1 MRIQYLSCHAVLEYD
16 EMKLWTELG
25 HEVYGNGCY
34 RDPRGSYTLP
44 RPGIPNA
51 PLDEKFIEL
60 TANHPKTKLPPE
72 LIDPYDVLVFMSGE
86 SEQPLIQN
94 WPAIKHKKVVW
105 RTIGQSISA
114 VERSIQ
120 PLVREGLKIVRYS
133 PKERNIPNYAGET
146 ALIRFYKDPD
156 EFTGWTGKDLRPINF
171 TQTLKGRAQFCHYDM
186 VLGSLVGF
194 EGAKVYG
201 SGNNDLGMFNGGEVT
216 AKHQIELLQAA
227 RVFVYTGSWPAS
239 YTLSF
244 IEAMMMGIP
253 IVAASKKIAH
263 VPNLEQI
270 DFYEVDEII
279 QDGKSGF
286 VCDTVEQMRFHIK
299 ELLTDDKRA
308 NDISKAGRARA
319 IELFGKATIAQ
330 QWKTFFEKGIV

>member
-1 MRIQYLSCHAVLEYD
+1 M
-16 EMKLWTELG
+16 
-25 HEVYGNGCY
+25 
-34 RDPRGSYTLP
+34 
-44 RPGIPNA
+44 
-51 PLDEKFIEL
+51 IE
-60 TANHPKTKLPPE
+60 
-72 LIDPYDVLVFMSGE
+72 PYDVLVFMSGE

-120 PLVREGLKIVRYS
+120 PLAREGLKIVRYS

-156 EFTGWTGKDLRPINF
+156 EFTGWVGNDLRPINF
-171 TQTLKGRAQFCHYDM
+171 TQTLKGRSLFCHYDM

-216 AKHQIELLQAA
+216 AQHQIELLQAA
-227 RVFVYTGSWPAS
+227 GCLCIPDHGRKLYAFIYRSHDDGHTDCGGKQKLLMYHSSSSWILQS
-239 YTLSF
+239 MRLS
-244 IEAMMMGIP
+244 GW
-253 IVAASKKIAH
+253 
-263 VPNLEQI
+263 Q
-270 DFYEVDEII
+270 
-279 QDGKSGF
+279 SGF

-299 ELLTDDKRA
+299 EIIDR
-308 NDISKAGRARA
+308 
-319 IELFGKATIAQ
+319 
-330 QWKTFFEKGIV
+330 